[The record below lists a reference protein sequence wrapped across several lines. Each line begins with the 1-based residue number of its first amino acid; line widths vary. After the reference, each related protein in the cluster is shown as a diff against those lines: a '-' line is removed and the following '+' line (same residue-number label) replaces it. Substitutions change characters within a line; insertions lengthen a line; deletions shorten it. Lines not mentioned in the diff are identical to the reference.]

1 MQMASLLLAVPAAL
15 RGQRNRR
22 LAALPAVVVALV
34 IAGLP
39 LPLPTAE
46 ALPAET
52 LSADPRVSAVSH
64 ADITWR
70 PAASLTVAPASAIP
84 YTPEVV
90 APTAVVAPTPQPV
103 PTSVVAPVVAISTA
117 EGRRADICASAW
129 AWIPPHLRAVLATD
143 GVSFVCLGPSKDVM
157 AWYLPGAREIRLHVR
172 DHWAAND
179 AYETLMHEVGHAT
192 DFALSRIS
200 PAHRG
205 QWKKMRGIDAC
216 WLCFGTSGDDR
227 FGPVGDFAEAF
238 TAAYATSASPRLG
251 AYSTLQLA
259 WIRALA

>member
-1 MQMASLLLAVPAAL
+1 MQMSSLLLAVSAAL

-22 LAALPAVVVALV
+22 LADLPAVVGALV
-34 IAGLP
+34 IAGLL
-39 LPLPTAE
+39 LPVPTAE

-52 LSADPRVSAVSH
+52 SSADPRVSAVSH

-70 PAASLTVAPASAIP
+70 PAASLTVAPAPAIP
-84 YTPEVV
+84 YMPEAV
-90 APTAVVAPTPQPV
+90 APTT
-103 PTSVVAPVVAISTA
+103 VVAPVVVISA
-117 EGRRADICASAW
+117 ADGRQADICASAW
-129 AWIPPHLRAVLATD
+129 AKVPAPLLAVLATD
-143 GVSFVCLGPSKDVM
+143 GVSFVCLGPSKDVL

-172 DHWAAND
+172 DHWATID
-179 AYETLMHEVGHAT
+179 AYETLMHEIGHAT

-200 PAHRG
+200 PAHRD

-216 WLCFGTSGDDR
+216 WLCFGSSGDDR

-251 AYSTLQLA
+251 AYTVLQLA